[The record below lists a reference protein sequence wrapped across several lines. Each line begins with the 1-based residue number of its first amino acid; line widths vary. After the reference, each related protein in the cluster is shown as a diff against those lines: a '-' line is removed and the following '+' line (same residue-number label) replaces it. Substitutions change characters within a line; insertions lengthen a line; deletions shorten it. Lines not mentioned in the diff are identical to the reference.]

1 LAALLTTSA
10 DSRQISEAHC
20 CNYKYHWQLLSL
32 SRSHVSH
39 LFSRQ
44 WDLPSL
50 ALVNIHLLFFSHLQ
64 KQNFRDFYM
73 KNPKPDIE
81 AECKTIGE
89 TAINLLSNASTFSKS
104 QIKDAM
110 NKGAVWLK
118 RGKQITR
125 IRRATKNLLA
135 GDILRLYYDA
145 KILALKPVEP
155 ELIDDSGIY
164 SLWYKPA
171 GLLAQGSHYG
181 DHCALERLVQQ
192 RLDRD
197 CFLIH
202 RLDREADG
210 LMVFAHN
217 FKVAAKL
224 SAQWQEGQVSK
235 FYRVGVN
242 GLLPLDNQWHEITK
256 PLDGKNALT
265 RYRVIHCDD
274 ANDRCVLDIELITGR
289 LHQIRRH
296 MAGISHPVIGD
307 SRYGKRFGEDL
318 QLTAYKLA
326 FNCPRSGKLRTWEL
340 NN

>member
-1 LAALLTTSA
+1 
-10 DSRQISEAHC
+10 
-20 CNYKYHWQLLSL
+20 
-32 SRSHVSH
+32 
-39 LFSRQ
+39 
-44 WDLPSL
+44 
-50 ALVNIHLLFFSHLQ
+50 
-64 KQNFRDFYM
+64 M
-73 KNPKPDIE
+73 KNPRPDCE
-81 AECKTIGE
+81 VHCTETGQ
-89 TAINLLSNASTFSKS
+89 TAINLLADASTFSKS

-125 IRRATKNLLA
+125 IRRATKALLA
-135 GDILRLYYDA
+135 GDTLRLYFDA
-145 KILALKPVEP
+145 KVLALTPP
-155 ELIDDSGIY
+155 QPILLDDSGIY
-164 SLWYKPA
+164 SLWYKPV

-192 RLDRD
+192 QLDKD
-197 CFLIH
+197 VFLIH

-210 LMVFAHN
+210 IMVFAHN

-224 SAQWQEGQVSK
+224 SAQWQAGQVSK

-242 GLLPLDNQWHEITK
+242 GLLPMDNQWHEIKT

-265 RYRVIHCDD
+265 RYRVMHCDEQL
-274 ANDRCVLDIELITGR
+274 DRCVLDIELITGR

-296 MAGISHPVIGD
+296 MASIDHPVIGD

-326 FNCPRSGKLRTWEL
+326 FNCPRSGKRREWVWDPSASLGERLMQFPERRD
-340 NN
+340 